1 MTYRAWEL
9 KPLDRAALKELTQA
23 IAEQAVE
30 ELEQQ
35 AMEEEPWSDAK
46 YSSVLSAQQK
56 ENALLA
62 GILTARGITD
72 PAEALTLLAGEED
85 LSDPFLLTDMQKA
98 CERIWQA
105 IDNGETIV
113 VFGDYDVDGVT
124 ATALLYQHLK
134 GMGATVKCMLPSR
147 EGDGYGL
154 SRNAIQSI
162 HDKGCQLIV
171 TVDNGISA
179 VDEADY
185 AAELGI
191 DLIITDHH
199 LPPETLPKAVAV
211 VDPRRLDDTS
221 PFKGLCGA
229 GVAFKLCAAL
239 DGCPPEE
246 MLDYCGDLAAV
257 GTVADVMPLT
267 GENRTL
273 VKSGLR
279 QLQNTD
285 RPGLEAL
292 LEEVGLAG
300 RPITAE
306 NISYAIAPRI
316 NAAGRMDSAV
326 TALQL
331 VLCEDPDR
339 AEELA
344 HKLNEINV
352 KRQET
357 ELEIFKAA
365 QVLLE
370 QQPERLEDRVMLL
383 WGRDWHPGVIGI
395 VASRLVERTGRPV
408 IVVTVDEHGECK
420 GSGRSVPGFNLH
432 ACIGSCA
439 DLLIRYGGHAMAAG
453 LSVREENLPELRR
466 RLNEWAARE
475 CPVLHTV
482 PLECDLP
489 IHLDRVTVDSVR
501 RIDALA
507 PFGAEN
513 PTPVF
518 LLQSAVVDGV
528 YPVSEGRHSRLRL
541 RQGNASVYAV
551 WFGMPSEQ
559 LPYTMGDVVDAALN
573 LSVYESARGAQLS
586 GRILDLHPAGLG
598 TKLSE
603 QAALVAALRRGT
615 PLTAEQKT
623 LITPDRSHIITVY
636 RELQARRWHAED
648 LQPLCAKLGEEN
660 TGKTL
665 VAVTALE
672 QVGLIATVE
681 KGGAKYLELVPAQG
695 KKNLADAPILKCLEG
710 M

>member
-154 SRNAIQSI
+154 SRNAIRSI
-162 HDKGCQLIV
+162 HDKGYQLIV

-179 VDEADY
+179 VEEAEF

-475 CPVLHTV
+475 CPVLHTA

>member
-1 MTYRAWEL
+1 
-9 KPLDRAALKELTQA
+9 
-23 IAEQAVE
+23 
-30 ELEQQ
+30 
-35 AMEEEPWSDAK
+35 
-46 YSSVLSAQQK
+46 
-56 ENALLA
+56 
-62 GILTARGITD
+62 
-72 PAEALTLLAGEED
+72 
-85 LSDPFLLTDMQKA
+85 
-98 CERIWQA
+98 
-105 IDNGETIV
+105 
-113 VFGDYDVDGVT
+113 
-124 ATALLYQHLK
+124 
-134 GMGATVKCMLPSR
+134 MLPSR

-154 SRNAIQSI
+154 SKNAIRSI

-199 LPPETLPKAVAV
+199 LPPDTLPKAAAV
-211 VDPRRLDDTS
+211 VDPRRRDDTS

-273 VKSGLR
+273 VRSGLH

-292 LEEVGLAG
+292 LEEVGLTG
-300 RPITAE
+300 KPVTAE
-306 NISYAIAPRI
+306 NVSYAIAPRI

-344 HKLNEINV
+344 RKLNEINAR
-352 KRQET
+352 RQEI
-357 ELEIFKAA
+357 ELQIFNAA
-365 QVLLE
+365 QELLE
-370 QQPERLEDRVMLL
+370 QEPERLEDRVMLL

-420 GSGRSVPGFNLH
+420 GSGRSVQGFNLH
-432 ACIGSCA
+432 DCIGSCA

-453 LSVREENLPELRR
+453 LSVREENLPALRR

-475 CPVLHTV
+475 CPVLHAT
-482 PLECDLP
+482 PLECDLS
-489 IHLDRVTVDSVR
+489 IHLDRVTVESVR
-501 RIDALA
+501 RLDQLA
-507 PFGAEN
+507 PYGAEN

-518 LLQSAVVDGV
+518 LFAERRGGWGISGVGGQAQPPAPAAGQRQRVCGVV
-528 YPVSEGRHSRLRL
+528 R
-541 RQGNASVYAV
+541 YAA
-551 WFGMPSEQ
+551 G
-559 LPYTMGDVVDAALN
+559 TAALHHGRRGGCCAEPFG
-573 LSVYESARGAQLS
+573 LRFAPGRTAFGPHPGSAS
-586 GRILDLHPAGLG
+586 GGPWRQ
-598 TKLSE
+598 KLAE

-615 PLTAEQKT
+615 PLTAEQK
-623 LITPDRSHIITVY
+623 S
-636 RELQARRWHAED
+636 
-648 LQPLCAKLGEEN
+648 
-660 TGKTL
+660 
-665 VAVTALE
+665 
-672 QVGLIATVE
+672 
-681 KGGAKYLELVPAQG
+681 
-695 KKNLADAPILKCLEG
+695 
-710 M
+710 

>member
-1 MTYRAWEL
+1 MTYRAWEQ
-9 KPLDRAALKELTQA
+9 KPLDRTAVRELTAA
-23 IAEQAVE
+23 IAEQAAAQLE
-30 ELEQQ
+30 EQ
-35 AMEEEPWSDAK
+35 AMDEAPWSDEK
-46 YSSVLSAQQK
+46 YKAVLAAQQK

-62 GILTARGITD
+62 GILAARGITD
-72 PAEALTLLAGEED
+72 PAEALTLLAGEEE
-85 LSDPFLLTDMQKA
+85 LSDPALLTDMDAA
-98 CERIWQA
+98 CQRIWQA
-105 IDNGETIV
+105 IDNGETIA

-154 SRNAIQSI
+154 SKNAIQSM
-162 HDKGCQLIV
+162 HNKGCTLIV

-179 VDEADY
+179 VEEAEF
-185 AAELGI
+185 AASLGM

-199 LPPETLPKAVAV
+199 LPPDTLPKAVAV
-211 VDPRRLDDTS
+211 VDPRREDDHS

-273 VKSGLR
+273 VRSGLH

-292 LEEVGLAG
+292 LEEVGLTG
-300 RPITAE
+300 KPVTAE
-306 NISYAIAPRI
+306 NVSYAIAPRI

-344 HKLNEINV
+344 RKLNEINAR
-352 KRQET
+352 RQEI
-357 ELEIFKAA
+357 ELQIFKAA
-365 QVLLE
+365 QELLE
-370 QQPERLEDRVMLL
+370 QEPERLEDRVMLL

-420 GSGRSVPGFNLH
+420 GSGRSVQGFNLH
-432 ACIGSCA
+432 DCIGSCA

-453 LSVREENLPELRR
+453 LSVREENLPVLRR

-475 CPVLHTV
+475 CPVLHAT
-482 PLECDLP
+482 PLECDLS
-489 IHLDRVTVDSVR
+489 IHLDRVTVESVR
-501 RIDALA
+501 RLDQLA
-507 PFGAEN
+507 PYGAEN

-518 LLQSAVVDGV
+518 LLQNAVVDGV
-528 YPVSEGRHSRLRL
+528 YPVSDGRHSRLRL

-551 WFGMPSEQ
+551 WFGMHPEQ
-559 LPYTMGDVVDAALN
+559 LPYTTGDVVDAALN
-573 LSVYESARGAQLS
+573 LSVYDSPRGAQLS

-598 TKLSE
+598 SKLSE

-615 PLTAEQKT
+615 PLTAEQKA
-623 LITPDRSHIITVY
+623 LITPDRSHMITVY

-672 QVGLIATVE
+672 QVGLIAAVE

-695 KKNLADAPILKCLEG
+695 KKNLADAPVLKCLEG

>member
-72 PAEALTLLAGEED
+72 PAEALTLLAGEEE
-85 LSDPFLLTDMQKA
+85 LSDPALLTDMDAA
-98 CERIWQA
+98 CQRIWQA

-162 HDKGCQLIV
+162 HDKGYQLIV

-179 VDEADY
+179 VEEAEF

-475 CPVLHTV
+475 CPVLHTA

-681 KGGAKYLELVPAQG
+681 KGGANYLELVPAQG

>member
-1 MTYRAWEL
+1 MTYRAWEQ
-9 KPLDRAALKELTQA
+9 KPLDRTAVRELTAA
-23 IAEQAVE
+23 IAEQAAAQLE
-30 ELEQQ
+30 EQ
-35 AMEEEPWSDAK
+35 AMDEAPWSDEK
-46 YSSVLSAQQK
+46 YKAVLAAQQK

-62 GILTARGITD
+62 GILAARGITD
-72 PAEALTLLAGEED
+72 PTEALTLLAGEEE
-85 LSDPFLLTDMQKA
+85 LSDPALLTDMDAA
-98 CERIWQA
+98 CQRIWQA
-105 IDNGETIV
+105 IDNGETIA

-154 SRNAIQSI
+154 SKNAIQSM
-162 HDKGCQLIV
+162 HNKGCTLIV

-179 VDEADY
+179 VEEADF
-185 AAELGI
+185 AASLGM

-211 VDPRRLDDTS
+211 VDPRREDDHS

-257 GTVADVMPLT
+257 GTVADVMPLV

-273 VKSGLR
+273 VKAGLR
-279 QLQNTD
+279 QLQQTD

-316 NAAGRMDSAV
+316 NAAGRMDNAV

-475 CPVLHTV
+475 CPVLHTA

-551 WFGMPSEQ
+551 WFGMPPEQ

-598 TKLSE
+598 TKLAE

-681 KGGAKYLELVPAQG
+681 KGGANYLELVPAQG

>member
-1 MTYRAWEL
+1 MNYRAWEL
-9 KPLDRAALKELTQA
+9 KPLDRTAVRELTAA
-23 IAEQAVE
+23 IAQQTTE
-30 ELEQQ
+30 ELEYNALGEEWTEQQ
-35 AMEEEPWSDAK
+35 YVATLA
-46 YSSVLSAQQK
+46 AQQK
-56 ENALLA
+56 ESALLA
-62 GILTARGITD
+62 GILAARGITD
-72 PAEALTLLAGEED
+72 PDEALTLLAGEEE
-85 LSDPFLLTDMQKA
+85 LSDPELLTDMHKA
-98 CERIWQA
+98 CQRIWQA

-113 VFGDYDVDGVT
+113 VYGDYDVDGVT

-154 SRNAIQSI
+154 SKNAIQSI

-179 VDEADY
+179 VEEAEF
-185 AAELGI
+185 AAQLGV

-199 LPPETLPKAVAV
+199 LPPEQLPKAVAV
-211 VDPRRLDDTS
+211 VDPRREDDTS

-239 DGCPPEE
+239 DGCPAEE

-273 VKSGLR
+273 VKAGLR
-279 QLQNTD
+279 QLQQTD
-285 RPGLEAL
+285 RPGIEAL

-300 RPITAE
+300 KPVTAE
-306 NISYAIAPRI
+306 NVSYAIAPRI

-339 AEELA
+339 AAELA
-344 HKLNEINV
+344 HKLNQINV
-352 KRQET
+352 QRQET
-357 ELEIFKAA
+357 ETQIFQAV
-365 QVLLE
+365 QQQLE
-370 QQPERLEDRVMLL
+370 QQPDCLEDRVMLL

-395 VASRLVERTGRPV
+395 VASRMVERTGRPV
-408 IVVTVDEHGECK
+408 IIVTVDQQGEGK
-420 GSGRSVPGFNLH
+420 GSGRSVQGFNLH

-475 CPVLHTV
+475 CPVLHTP
-482 PLECDLP
+482 PLCCDLA
-489 IHLDRVTVDSVR
+489 IHLDRITVDSVR
-501 RIDALA
+501 RLEQLA
-507 PFGAEN
+507 PYGAEN

-518 LLQSAVVDGV
+518 LLQNAVLDGV
-528 YPVSEGRHSRLRL
+528 YPVSEGKHSRLRL
-541 RQGNASVYAV
+541 RQGNASIYAV
-551 WFGMPSEQ
+551 WFGMAPEQ
-559 LPYTMGDVVDAALN
+559 LPYATGDVVDAALN
-573 LSVYESARGAQLS
+573 LSVYDAPRGAQLS
-586 GRILDLHPAGLG
+586 GRIIDLHPAGLG
-598 TKLSE
+598 SCTAE
-603 QAALVAALRRGT
+603 QAALVQALRRGA
-615 PLTAEQKT
+615 PLTPDQKT
-623 LITPDRSHIITVY
+623 LITPPRSHIIAVY

-648 LQPLCAKLGEEN
+648 MQPLCAKLGEEN

-672 QVGLIATVE
+672 QVGLITAAQR
-681 KGGAKYLELVPAQG
+681 GSAKFWELVPSTG
-695 KKNLADAPILKCLEG
+695 KKNIADAPVLKCLEG

>member
-1 MTYRAWEL
+1 MTYRAWEQ
-9 KPLDRAALKELTQA
+9 KPLDRTAVRELTAA
-23 IAEQAVE
+23 IAEQAAAQLE
-30 ELEQQ
+30 EQ
-35 AMEEEPWSDAK
+35 AMDEAPWSDEK
-46 YSSVLSAQQK
+46 YKAVLAAQQK

-62 GILTARGITD
+62 GILAARGITD
-72 PAEALTLLAGEED
+72 PAEALTLLAGEEE
-85 LSDPFLLTDMQKA
+85 LSDPALLTDMDTA
-98 CERIWQA
+98 CQRIWQA
-105 IDNGETIV
+105 IDSGETIA

-154 SRNAIQSI
+154 SKNAIQSM
-162 HDKGCQLIV
+162 HNKGCTLIV

-179 VDEADY
+179 VEEAEF
-185 AAELGI
+185 AASLGM

-211 VDPRRLDDTS
+211 VDPRREDDHS

-273 VKSGLR
+273 VRSGLH

-292 LEEVGLAG
+292 LEEVGLTG
-300 RPITAE
+300 KPVTAE
-306 NISYAIAPRI
+306 NVSYAIAPRI

-344 HKLNEINV
+344 RKLNEINAR
-352 KRQET
+352 RQEI
-357 ELEIFKAA
+357 ELQIFKAA
-365 QVLLE
+365 QELLE
-370 QQPERLEDRVMLL
+370 QEPERLEDRVMLL

-420 GSGRSVPGFNLH
+420 GSGRSVQGFNLH
-432 ACIGSCA
+432 DCIGSCA

-453 LSVREENLPELRR
+453 LSVREENLPALRR

-475 CPVLHTV
+475 CPVLHAT
-482 PLECDLP
+482 PLECDLS
-489 IHLDRVTVDSVR
+489 IHLDRVTVESVR
-501 RIDALA
+501 RLDQLA
-507 PFGAEN
+507 PYGAEN

-518 LLQSAVVDGV
+518 LLQNAVVDGV
-528 YPVSEGRHSRLRL
+528 YPVSDGRHSRLRL

-551 WFGMPSEQ
+551 WFGMHPEQ
-559 LPYTMGDVVDAALN
+559 LPYTTGDVVDAALN
-573 LSVYESARGAQLS
+573 LSVYDSPRGAQLS

-598 TKLSE
+598 SKLAE

-615 PLTAEQKT
+615 PLTAEQKA
-623 LITPDRSHIITVY
+623 LITPDRSHMITVY

-672 QVGLIATVE
+672 QVGLIAAVE

-695 KKNLADAPILKCLEG
+695 KKNLADAPVLKCLEG

>member
-162 HDKGCQLIV
+162 HDKGYQLIV

-179 VDEADY
+179 VEEAEF

-370 QQPERLEDRVMLL
+370 QEPERLEDRVMLL

-475 CPVLHTV
+475 CPVLHTA

>member
-162 HDKGCQLIV
+162 RDKGYQLIV

-179 VDEADY
+179 VEEAEF

-475 CPVLHTV
+475 CPVPHTA

-551 WFGMPSEQ
+551 WFGMPPEQ

>member
-134 GMGATVKCMLPSR
+134 GMGAMVKCMLPSR

-162 HDKGCQLIV
+162 HDKGYQLIV

-179 VDEADY
+179 VEEAEF

-475 CPVLHTV
+475 CPVLHTA

-551 WFGMPSEQ
+551 WFGMPPEQ

>member
-1 MTYRAWEL
+1 
-9 KPLDRAALKELTQA
+9 
-23 IAEQAVE
+23 
-30 ELEQQ
+30 
-35 AMEEEPWSDAK
+35 
-46 YSSVLSAQQK
+46 
-56 ENALLA
+56 
-62 GILTARGITD
+62 
-72 PAEALTLLAGEED
+72 
-85 LSDPFLLTDMQKA
+85 
-98 CERIWQA
+98 
-105 IDNGETIV
+105 
-113 VFGDYDVDGVT
+113 
-124 ATALLYQHLK
+124 
-134 GMGATVKCMLPSR
+134 MGATVKCMLPSR

-154 SRNAIQSI
+154 SKNAIQSM
-162 HDKGCQLIV
+162 HNKGCTLIV

-179 VDEADY
+179 VEEADF
-185 AAELGI
+185 AASLGM

-211 VDPRRLDDTS
+211 VDPRREDDHS

-273 VKSGLR
+273 VRSGLH

-292 LEEVGLAG
+292 LEEVGLTG
-300 RPITAE
+300 KPVTAE
-306 NISYAIAPRI
+306 NVSYAIAPRI

-344 HKLNEINV
+344 RKLNEINAR
-352 KRQET
+352 RQEI
-357 ELEIFKAA
+357 ELQIFNAA
-365 QVLLE
+365 QELLE
-370 QQPERLEDRVMLL
+370 QEPERLEDRVMLL
-383 WGRDWHPGVIGI
+383 WGRDWHPGVIG
-395 VASRLVERTGRPV
+395 RLVERTGRPV

-420 GSGRSVPGFNLH
+420 GSGRSVQGFNLH
-432 ACIGSCA
+432 DCIGSCA

-453 LSVREENLPELRR
+453 LSVREENLPALRR

-475 CPVLHTV
+475 CPVLHAT
-482 PLECDLP
+482 PLECDLS
-489 IHLDRVTVDSVR
+489 IHLDRVTVESVR
-501 RIDALA
+501 RLDQLA
-507 PFGAEN
+507 PYGAEN

-518 LLQSAVVDGV
+518 LLQNAVVDGV
-528 YPVSEGRHSRLRL
+528 YPVSDGRHSRLRL

-551 WFGMPSEQ
+551 WFGMHPEQ
-559 LPYTMGDVVDAALN
+559 LPYTTGDVVDAALN
-573 LSVYESARGAQLS
+573 LSVYDSPRGAQLS

-598 TKLSE
+598 SKLAE

-615 PLTAEQKT
+615 PLTAEQKA
-623 LITPDRSHIITVY
+623 LITPDRSHMITVY

-672 QVGLIATVE
+672 QVGLIAAVE

-695 KKNLADAPILKCLEG
+695 KKNLADAPVLKCLEG

>member
-9 KPLDRAALKELTQA
+9 KPLDRAALKKLTQA

-162 HDKGCQLIV
+162 RDKGYQLIV

-179 VDEADY
+179 VEEAEF

-475 CPVLHTV
+475 CPVLHTA

-598 TKLSE
+598 TKLAE

>member
-30 ELEQQ
+30 ELKQQ

-162 HDKGCQLIV
+162 HDKGYQLIV

-179 VDEADY
+179 VEEAEF

-475 CPVLHTV
+475 CPVLHTAL
-482 PLECDLP
+482 LECDLP

>member
-98 CERIWQA
+98 CECIWQA

-162 HDKGCQLIV
+162 HDKGYRLIV

-179 VDEADY
+179 VAEADF

-432 ACIGSCA
+432 ACIGSCT

-475 CPVLHTV
+475 CPVLHTA

-551 WFGMPSEQ
+551 WFGMPPEQ

-598 TKLSE
+598 TKLAE

>member
-72 PAEALTLLAGEED
+72 PAEALTLLAGEEE
-85 LSDPFLLTDMQKA
+85 LSDPALLTDMDAA
-98 CERIWQA
+98 CQRIWQA

-162 HDKGCQLIV
+162 HDKGYQLIV

-179 VDEADY
+179 VEEAEF

-316 NAAGRMDSAV
+316 NAAGRMDNAV

-475 CPVLHTV
+475 CPVLHTA

-551 WFGMPSEQ
+551 WFGMPPEQ

-598 TKLSE
+598 TKLAE

-681 KGGAKYLELVPAQG
+681 KGGANYLELVPAQG

>member
-1 MTYRAWEL
+1 MGSEMCIR
-9 KPLDRAALKELTQA
+9 D
-23 IAEQAVE
+23 
-30 ELEQQ
+30 
-35 AMEEEPWSDAK
+35 S
-46 YSSVLSAQQK
+46 
-56 ENALLA
+56 
-62 GILTARGITD
+62 
-72 PAEALTLLAGEED
+72 LTLLAGEED

-162 HDKGCQLIV
+162 HDKGYQLIV

-179 VDEADY
+179 VEEAEF

-475 CPVLHTV
+475 CPVLHTA

-598 TKLSE
+598 TKLAE

>member
-1 MTYRAWEL
+1 MTYRAWGL

-162 HDKGCQLIV
+162 HDKGYQLIV

-179 VDEADY
+179 VEEAEF

-475 CPVLHTV
+475 CPVLHTA

>member
-162 HDKGCQLIV
+162 HDKGYQLIV

-179 VDEADY
+179 VEEAEF

-273 VKSGLR
+273 VKSGLC

-395 VASRLVERTGRPV
+395 VASRLVERTSRPV

-475 CPVLHTV
+475 CPVLHTA

-551 WFGMPSEQ
+551 WFGMPQEQ

>member
-35 AMEEEPWSDAK
+35 ATEEEPWSDAK
-46 YSSVLSAQQK
+46 YSSLLSAQQK

-162 HDKGCQLIV
+162 HDKGYQLIV

-179 VDEADY
+179 VEEAEF

-475 CPVLHTV
+475 CPVLHTA

-598 TKLSE
+598 TKLAE